1 MNGDGGETTEITSYL
16 SFSFDRLSLSLS
28 AALLLRLRVSLSH
41 PLAMSVSARYL

>member
-16 SFSFDRLSLSLS
+16 SFSFDRLSLS